1 VLEQEARNSDVKH
14 DPVERQP
21 NWPWLFLILILGLGL
36 AGFALFYFNR
46 HIAVPASWS
55 VAGGPRDGISDLLN
69 TFQQAVI
76 APVVDCIFGIL
87 IIRKQ
92 SHHRIGWLL
101 VAIGLAAA
109 LTVPLTEWAVRGY
122 FSPNQ
127 NVPGAS
133 IAAWITNWIWII
145 LISLILLMIALF
157 PSGTFL
163 SNRWRTGYAVCALL
177 FLIPGFTAT
186 AIETPMTSAFQIAN
200 PIAPTHYPLLYNG
213 LFACT
218 VAFMLITTII
228 VLAETFVRY
237 RQGLGAERRQIKWLL
252 AGVALFAAMVLIG
265 VLMAIDTIIFTV
277 GPDESAFSARGVIGA
292 SIVNAAPLAVVVGI
306 GIAMVR
312 HQLYDIDFLIRRTT
326 SYTILTALLAMI
338 YFGSIVVLQQLL
350 TPIFGES
357 DVIVV
362 LSTLLI
368 AALFLPLRRRVQN
381 GIDRRFFRQ
390 KYDAEK
396 VLSQFAATVRDETD
410 LDALTAELLRVI
422 QETMQPEHV
431 SIWLKPTAD
440 GGRQTTDHRP
450 QS

>member
-1 VLEQEARNSDVKH
+1 
-14 DPVERQP
+14 
-21 NWPWLFLILILGLGL
+21 LFLILILGIGL
-36 AGFALFYFNR
+36 AGFVLFTANR
-46 HIAVPASWS
+46 HIPVSASWGA
-55 VAGGPRDGISDLLN
+55 AGGPRDGIGDLLN

-76 APVVDCIFGIL
+76 TPVVAGVFGIL
-87 IIRKQ
+87 IVRKQ
-92 SHHRIGWLL
+92 PRHRIGWLL
-101 VAIGLAAA
+101 TAIGLTTA
-109 LTVPLTEWAVRGY
+109 LSVLMAELAVLGHA
-122 FSPNQ
+122 SPEQ
-127 NVPGAS
+127 TPAGLS
-133 IAAWITNWIWII
+133 MAAWVTNWIWII
-145 LISLILLMIALF
+145 IISLVFLMMALF
-157 PSGTFL
+157 PSGKFL
-163 SNRWRTGYAVCALL
+163 SDRWRAAYAACALL
-177 FLIPGFTAT
+177 FLIPGLIAAAT
-186 AIETPMTSAFQIAN
+186 ETPMSSAFQIAN
-200 PIAPTHYPLLYNG
+200 PIVRTHSPRLYNL
-213 LFACT
+213 LFTTA
-218 VAFMLITTII
+218 VAFMVITTIVI
-228 VLAETFVRY
+228 LAGTVVRY
-237 RQGLGAERRQIKWLL
+237 RRGLGVEQRQIKWLL
-252 AGVALFAAMVLIG
+252 AGVALFAFMVLIG
-265 VLMAIDTIIFTV
+265 LLLVFDTIVFQV
-277 GPDESAFSARGVIGA
+277 GTEGNGSSVRGAIGA
-292 SIVNAAPLAVVVGI
+292 FVVNAAPLAVVVGI

-326 SYTILTALLAMI
+326 SYTTLTALLAMI

-450 QS
+450 QN